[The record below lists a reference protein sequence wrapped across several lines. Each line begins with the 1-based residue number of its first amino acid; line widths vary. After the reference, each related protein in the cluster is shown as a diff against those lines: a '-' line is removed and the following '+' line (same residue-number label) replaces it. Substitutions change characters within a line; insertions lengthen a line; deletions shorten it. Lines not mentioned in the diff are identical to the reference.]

1 MSIRFHNTL
10 PGKVEEFE
18 PQEPGV
24 VRIYTCGPTVYD
36 YPHIGNYRT
45 FVFQDILRRHLEY
58 RGYRMLQVMN
68 LTDVD
73 DNTIRNSRAAGTALR
88 DYAEKFIQ
96 AFQVDRQLLNLE
108 DPEIVVRATD
118 CIADMVKLI
127 QTLIEKGYA
136 YFSEGSVYFRV
147 AAFRDY
153 GKLTKIDL
161 SGIRDGAR
169 VDADK
174 YDKMNARDFALWK
187 AAKEGEP
194 FWETAIGAGRPGW
207 HIECSAMA
215 MKYLGETLDI
225 HSGGSDLI
233 FPHHENEIAQSE
245 AATGRH
251 FARYWIHCEHLM
263 VNGEKMSKS
272 LGNFFTLRDLIAKGY
287 KPTAIRYLLASVHF
301 RKPLNFTFDG
311 LHHAQQAI
319 DRLRNFRYRLQE
331 EAFPQGRNEKLQERA
346 ASAVEAFEQALDDNL
361 NTAEALGAVF
371 SMVHDGNM
379 AMDSGQFRD
388 GDRPAFQETLDRW
401 DRIFAVLEDTDYGK
415 LRRFGLLVPVDGRA
429 RPSQPAL
436 STSREAAIAAGA
448 GGPMEPSAT
457 EAVVV
462 RAGAGGAS
470 EGATTAVLIEMLS
483 DDEIEKRI
491 QEREGARR
499 ARDFERADTIRNQL
513 LESGVILEDTKAGTR
528 WKRR

>member
-10 PGKVEEFE
+10 TDKVEEFE
-18 PQEPGV
+18 PLEPGV

-36 YPHIGNYRT
+36 YAHIGNYRT

-58 RGYRMLQVMN
+58 RGYKMLHVMN

-73 DNTIRNSRAAGTALR
+73 DNTIRNSRAAGVALR

-96 AFQVDRQLLNLE
+96 AFQVDRQLLGLE

-118 CIADMVKLI
+118 CIDDMVKLI
-127 QTLIEKGYA
+127 QTLMEKGYA
-136 YFSEGSVYFRV
+136 YTNEGSVYFKV
-147 AAFRDY
+147 AAFKDY

-161 SGIRDGAR
+161 SGILDGAR

-174 YDKMNARDFALWK
+174 YGKENVRDFALWK

-194 FWETAIGAGRPGW
+194 FWETPIGPGRPGW

-245 AATGRH
+245 AATGKP
-251 FARYWIHCEHLM
+251 FARYWIHSAHLM

-272 LGNFFTLRDLIAKGY
+272 LGNFFTLRDLIAKGC

-311 LHHAQQAI
+311 LHQAQQAI
-319 DRLRNFRYRLQE
+319 GRLRNFRYRLQE
-331 EAFPQGRNEKLQERA
+331 DSFPEGGNQELQKRA
-346 ASAVEAFEQALDDNL
+346 AFALEAVERSLDDNL

-379 AMDSGQFRD
+379 AMDRGEFRD
-388 GDRPAFQETLDRW
+388 QDRVAFLETLSRW
-401 DRIFAVLEDTDYGK
+401 DRIFSVLEDTDYER
-415 LRRFGLLVPVDGRA
+415 LRRFGLRVQVDRVA
-429 RPSQPAL
+429 PLRSQPVL
-436 STSREAAIAAGA
+436 PREAAIAASGS
-448 GGPMEPSAT
+448 PTMEPSA
-457 EAVVV
+457 
-462 RAGAGGAS
+462 AGAVAVS
-470 EGATTAVLIEMLS
+470 EGAGKASNDAATAVLVETLS
-483 DDEIEKRI
+483 DAEIEKRVE
-491 QEREGARR
+491 ERDAARR
-499 ARDFERADTIRNQL
+499 ARDFARADRIRNEL
-513 LESGVILEDTKAGTR
+513 LESGVILQDSKAGTR
-528 WKRR
+528 WKRK